1 MSVAERLKVSEEEV
15 IKWSPARLARWLAYY
30 RILNED
36 EKKAMEAAQ
45 RKARNKGGGGGSN
58 NTTIAF

>member
-36 EKKAMEAAQ
+36 EKKAMEAAR
-45 RKARNKGGGGGSN
+45 RKGGNKGGGN